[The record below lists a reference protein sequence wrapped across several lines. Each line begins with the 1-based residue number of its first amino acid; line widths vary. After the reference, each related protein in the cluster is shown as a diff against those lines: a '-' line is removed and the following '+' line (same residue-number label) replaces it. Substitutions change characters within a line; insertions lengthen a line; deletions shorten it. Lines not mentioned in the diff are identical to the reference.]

1 MIALI
6 NGYRPKRSAHDALKQ
21 CQDYI
26 TMGYKYTVDM
36 DLEKFFDTVNHSK
49 RAAQR
54 TLDHIVPFIE
64 GKLYLKVNKER
75 TIVAHVRE
83 VKFLGHGFYVNK

>member
-1 MIALI
+1 MEWEKKSY
-6 NGYRPKRSAHDALKQ
+6 GFRSKRSAHDALKQ
-21 CQDYI
+21 CQGYI

-36 DLEKFFDTVNHSK
+36 DLENYFDTVNHSK

-64 GKLYLKVNKER
+64 GKLYLKKF
-75 TIVAHVRE
+75 RE
-83 VKFLGHGFYVNK
+83 YCACPLFMSGIP